1 MAVYVFGCI
10 SCSQA
15 FTLIRQDQA
24 GPVTSASLSAV
35 VLVPV
40 VIHHIN
46 VQPHSPVHAR
56 LYDEHTHLWRARTL
70 SSAADWM
77 WGEEPEAA
85 LLLFNHCIG
94 QLLMEFLGWQLFCL
108 FMNFK

>member
-40 VIHHIN
+40 VIYHIN
-46 VQPHSPVHAR
+46 VQPHTPVHAH
-56 LYDEHTHLWRARTL
+56 LYDEHTHLWRAHT
-70 SSAADWM
+70 
-77 WGEEPEAA
+77 
-85 LLLFNHCIG
+85 
-94 QLLMEFLGWQLFCL
+94 QLCC
-108 FMNFK
+108 